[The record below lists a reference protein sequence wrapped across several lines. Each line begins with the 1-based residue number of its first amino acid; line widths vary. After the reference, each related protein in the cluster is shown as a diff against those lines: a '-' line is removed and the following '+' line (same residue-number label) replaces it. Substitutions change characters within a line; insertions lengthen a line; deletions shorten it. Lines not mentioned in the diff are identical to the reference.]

1 VDRAEGVA
9 QDPRLGASGIV
20 LAGGRSSRFGSD
32 KLLTDWDGKPLVEHA
47 IAAVGKVC
55 QEVIVVT
62 GPEHFSLV
70 ARLSGHV
77 VEDQQP
83 FQGPLAGAR
92 SGLQAAALPIAL
104 VVGGDMP
111 TLVPAVLRLLLERLA
126 ASDADAAILGSIATR
141 QTLPLAV
148 RRAPALDRAQALL
161 GDGERSLQ
169 ALVEALGA
177 VTIDESIWRLLDPDA
192 ATLRDIDRPA
202 DLPEPSPR

>member
-62 GPEHFSLV
+62 GPEHVSLV

-126 ASDADAAILGSIATR
+126 ASDADAAILGSAATR
-141 QTLPLAV
+141 QALPLAV
-148 RRAPALDRAQALL
+148 CRAPALDRAHALL

-169 ALVEALGA
+169 SLVDALGA

>member
-1 VDRAEGVA
+1 
-9 QDPRLGASGIV
+9 
-20 LAGGRSSRFGSD
+20 
-32 KLLTDWDGKPLVEHA
+32 
-47 IAAVGKVC
+47 
-55 QEVIVVT
+55 
-62 GPEHFSLV
+62 
-70 ARLSGHV
+70 
-77 VEDQQP
+77 
-83 FQGPLAGAR
+83 
-92 SGLQAAALPIAL
+92 
-104 VVGGDMP
+104 MP

-126 ASDADAAILGSIATR
+126 ASDADAAILGSAATR

-169 ALVEALGA
+169 SLVEVLGA

>member
-1 VDRAEGVA
+1 MDRTEGVA
-9 QDPRLGASGIV
+9 PDPRLEASGIV
-20 LAGGRSSRFGSD
+20 LAGGRSSRFGGD

-47 IAAVGKVC
+47 IAAVGKAC

-62 GPEHFSLV
+62 GPEQVALL

-77 VEDQQP
+77 VEDQEP

-92 SGLQAAALPIAL
+92 CGLQAAALPIAL

-111 TLVPAVLRLLLERLA
+111 TLVPAVLRLLLERLGV
-126 ASDADAAILGSIATR
+126 SDADAAILGSGATR
-141 QTLPLAV
+141 QTLPLAL
-148 RRAPALDRAQALL
+148 RRAPALDRAHALL
-161 GDGERSLQ
+161 GAGERSLQ
-169 ALVEALGA
+169 ALVEALRA
-177 VTIDESIWRLLDPDA
+177 VTIDESDWRRLDPDA

>member
-83 FQGPLAGAR
+83 FQGPLVGAR

-126 ASDADAAILGSIATR
+126 ASDADAAILGSAATR
-141 QTLPLAV
+141 QALPLAV
-148 RRAPALDRAQALL
+148 RRAPGLDRAQGLL

-169 ALVEALGA
+169 SLVEALGA